1 LEFAFDQQQRRNRS
15 QKKKEESYMEHHVV
29 SWNAWLKALFATT
42 TRHRELELR
51 KDQPLEGGLLA

>member
-1 LEFAFDQQQRRNRS
+1 
-15 QKKKEESYMEHHVV
+15 MEHHVV